1 MKRLLSFVLI
11 AAFLFTPAANA
22 APKKIS
28 VKAMQLVTTVG
39 TPDEVSGVVAS
50 GKSLIVYGSK
60 AAKAYARAVDTTGKE
75 LWNISLDQSLASIA
89 TAAVV
94 DSAGDIWIAGATPL
108 ALGLTPPS
116 PAATPEATPVNPDNA
131 SALPTTTVGNLQA
144 VTLWKVTA
152 AGVLAATTT
161 LPTSSVVFPTA
172 ISVDRNGASIVGII
186 GTEKG
191 SAGFFVNSDK
201 AGVFGKLL
209 QIGSMTTTAD
219 AVVRH
224 TDGTFTVAGS
234 SSETLAGKKVAGITD
249 GVLIKISKAQK
260 ITSVVRS
267 SAAKGKRIWN
277 SATSTLLLG
286 GEVVAGGKTETA
298 ITKFSSSFAPTWT
311 YRFASTGPAITVGST
326 YAVFI
331 STGAT
336 PQLNWNPRVAT
347 PLLLTFNAK
356 GAVVAADSGPVGQ
369 RELLGAVLS
378 KELGLLVVTSSAD
391 TVSIF
396 TLIPR

>member
-1 MKRLLSFVLI
+1 VKRLLSFALI
-11 AAFLFTPAANA
+11 ASFLIVPVAEA
-22 APKKIS
+22 APKKIA
-28 VKAMQLVTTVG
+28 VKPLQLLTTVG
-39 TPDEVSGVVAS
+39 TPDEVSGVVVS
-50 GKSLIVYGSK
+50 GKTLIVFGSK
-60 AAKAYARAVDTTGKE
+60 ASKAYARAVDTTGKE
-75 LWNISLDQSLASIA
+75 LWNLSLDQSPASIA
-89 TAAVV
+89 TAAAV

-116 PAATPEATPVNPDNA
+116 PAATPVNPDNA
-131 SALPTTTVGNLQA
+131 AATPTTTVGNLQA
-144 VTLWKVTA
+144 VTIWKLTA
-152 AGVLAATTT
+152 AGVLASTNT

-209 QIGSMTTTAD
+209 QIGSVSTTTD

-224 TDGTFTVAGS
+224 TDGSFTVAGS
-234 SSETLAGKKVAGITD
+234 SSETLAGKKVAGATD
-249 GVLIKISKAQK
+249 GVLIKISKALK
-260 ITSVVRS
+260 ITSVIRS
-267 SAAKGKRIWN
+267 SAVKGKRIWN

-311 YRFASTGPAITVGST
+311 YRFASTGPAVTVGST
-326 YAVFI
+326 YAAFI
-331 STGAT
+331 SRGAT
-336 PQLNWNPRVAT
+336 PQLNWNPKVAT
-347 PLLLTFNAK
+347 PLLLTFDAK
-356 GAVVAADSGPVGQ
+356 GAITAADSGPIGQ
-369 RELLGAVLS
+369 KEVLGAVLS